1 LIVLIEKN
9 RVVTLHYTLRDDQGA
24 VLDTSSG
31 RTPLSYLHGKG
42 NIIPGLEQAL
52 AGKNAGDK
60 LDVTVAP
67 EQAYGRRDER
77 LVQILPRARFEQ
89 GAGLQPG
96 TQLRATTPQ
105 GARIVT
111 VVKVERDFVT
121 VDGNHPLAG
130 RTLHFS
136 VEVAEVRRA
145 THEEVSHGHVHG
157 PGGHH
162 H

>member
-1 LIVLIEKN
+1 MHIEKN
-9 RVVTLHYTLRDDQGA
+9 RVVTLHYTLRDEQGT
-24 VLDTSSG
+24 VLDSSNG
-31 RTPLSYLHGKG
+31 RAPLTYLHGKG

-52 AGKNAGDK
+52 AGKVAGEK
-60 LDVTVAP
+60 LDVALAP
-67 EQAYGRRDER
+67 EQGYGARDER
-77 LVQILPRARFEQ
+77 LVQILPRSRLPEGTDVA
-89 GAGLQPG
+89 PG
-96 TQLRATTPQ
+96 MQLRADSPK
-105 GARIVT
+105 GPRLVS
-111 VVKVERDFVT
+111 VLKVERDFVT

-136 VEVAEVRRA
+136 VEVAEVRKA